1 MNINNNG
8 LPTIEKAEELLRE
21 AELQNIGQWGN
32 HSRNVAFCASKI
44 AEACGIDKEKAYILG
59 LLHDIGRKFGIKH
72 LGHVYD
78 GYKYMLGL
86 GYTQVAKICLTH
98 SFCNQDLS
106 EYIGNFDITP
116 DEQKELEIAL
126 DVAVYDD
133 YDRLIQLCDALGAAN
148 GIVEIEER
156 MNDVKARYGTY
167 PQKKWDKNIKLKE
180 YFEKLCKHNIY
191 DIIRKWTLQIEVYSY
206 VGRIKWKLLF

>member
-1 MNINNNG
+1 
-8 LPTIEKAEELLRE
+8 
-21 AELQNIGQWGN
+21 
-32 HSRNVAFCASKI
+32 
-44 AEACGIDKEKAYILG
+44 
-59 LLHDIGRKFGIKH
+59 
-72 LGHVYD
+72 
-78 GYKYMLGL
+78 MLSL

-148 GIVEIEER
+148 GIVEISEFCLNFSKKISFSLYVTPCFSVPFKTVIFILSSQHMGNHSRNVAFCASKIAEACG
-156 MNDVKARYGTY
+156 MNKEKAYILGLLHDIGRKFG
-167 PQKKWDKNIKLKE
+167 IKHLG
-180 YFEKLCKHNIY
+180 HVY
-191 DIIRKWTLQIEVYSY
+191 DGYKYMLSLGYTQVAKICLTHS
-206 VGRIKWKLLF
+206 F